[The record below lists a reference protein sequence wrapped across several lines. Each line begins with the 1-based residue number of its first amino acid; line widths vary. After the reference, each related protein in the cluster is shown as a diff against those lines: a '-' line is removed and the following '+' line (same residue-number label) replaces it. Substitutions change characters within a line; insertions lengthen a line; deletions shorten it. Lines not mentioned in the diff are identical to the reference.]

1 MSDRHRR
8 EPPED
13 PYRLLKYVAVGAADG
28 VAGGWAV
35 LLILLHLD
43 VAGFGTLVHGSPDGT
58 VALLAL
64 LLAFGSTFSLV
75 GLGWRIMVRLP
86 KDF

>member
-1 MSDRHRR
+1 MGKKNDD
-8 EPPED
+8 D
-13 PYRLLKYVAVGAADG
+13 PYRLMKYVAIGAADG
-28 VAGGWAV
+28 VAAGWAI
-35 LLILLHLD
+35 LLIILQLD
-43 VAGFGTLVHGSPDGT
+43 ILGFGTLVHDSQDG
-58 VALLAL
+58 VIALIAL

>member
-1 MSDRHRR
+1 MGRR
-8 EPPED
+8 DED
-13 PYRLLKYVAVGAADG
+13 SYRLLKYVAIGAADG

-35 LLILLHLD
+35 LLLILHLD
-43 VAGFGTLVHGSPDGT
+43 VMGFGTLVHASPDGP
-58 VALLAL
+58 VALFAL
-64 LLAFGSTFSLV
+64 LLAFGTTFSLV